1 MNAQVKLY
9 NVGFNSNMNCVVD
22 NIATYLTSTATTV
35 ITYDNVMYQKIE
47 LDMEIKLPI
56 SESLV
61 ERPSFNY
68 VSILNQDGQ
77 RPFYFFVRD
86 VQWLSQ
92 QGIKVLLSM
101 DTLNTFQDL
110 LVFSNN
116 TKITRQHKDRFYQE
130 YYDTQRPQ
138 LATRKIDLPSE
149 ITGLTKYK
157 TNSTS
162 ISGNTNLKW
171 YLVYAND
178 PDETGVGDNNEPV
191 AGYVMPSE
199 SIKFYG
205 LHSTYGPQYFNTG
218 DTGDIYLIKENV
230 TLTLTTTTNQT
241 VTLQTT
247 GTQTYYISTVPMS
260 TGNYFNVIG
269 KGDTSTQSYGCTA
282 IGFSGLVHLS
292 YYPKA
297 QASDLLGLATST
309 FIQVARNSDTALICT
324 SSGAYNVD
332 SINEID
338 RTSTS
343 LIKIIECPYE
353 PFNLVAKDDGYL
365 LNDGLYV
372 NLVSNL
378 KKTPVTA
385 LKLDNLT
392 QEFLTSLSNYTLSD
406 FTCIIP
412 LAKDRHLTKKD
423 AKYESKLYHSDFHN
437 VIFNYDSFTKD
448 IPLENVEPASITN
461 PKLSIQYKQSNT
473 ITSNLGF
480 KFTVKDGTQKV
491 NDVFAEYLLCN
502 RNNESQIF
510 NSSYLNYLRNGYNYD
525 TKAKNLQ
532 TAQSWVGTGVSI
544 AAGIASTIIGIHSG
558 GVATAL
564 GVSLITS
571 SVSSIANNI
580 FSTIQADN
588 SLEQKINETKNTTNT
603 VKLSDDLN
611 LLNWYSDNKLLATT
625 YDLSDTQKNNVFELF
640 YKTGYACN
648 ETGIPNVTS
657 RHRFNFLQCTPDFT
671 TKANPIWQEYIN
683 DVIARFELGVT
694 YFHTYNDFDQQYE
707 NWESWLIS

>member
-22 NIATYLTSTATTV
+22 NIATYLTGTATTV
-35 ITYDNVMYQKIE
+35 ITYDDVMYQKIE
-47 LDMEIKLPI
+47 LDMEIKLPM
-56 SESLV
+56 SQSLV
-61 ERPSFNY
+61 EKPSFNY
-68 VSILNQDGQ
+68 VSILNYGGQ

-92 QGIKVLLSM
+92 QGIKLLLSM

-138 LATRKIDLPSE
+138 LVTRKIDRPSE
-149 ITGLTKYK
+149 VTGLTKYRGT
-157 TNSTS
+157 TNSVNGS
-162 ISGNTNLKW
+162 SNIKW
-171 YLVYAND
+171 YLVYAN
-178 PDETGVGDNNEPV
+178 ENNNDNAPV
-191 AGYVMPSE
+191 ACYIMPSE
-199 SIKFYG
+199 TVKFYG
-205 LHSTYGPQYFNTG
+205 LHSTYEPQYFNTS
-218 DTGDIYLIKENV
+218 DLGDIYLIKENV

-241 VTLQTT
+241 VTLNITDN
-247 GTQTYYISTVPMS
+247 QTYYISTVPMN

-269 KGDTSTQSYGCTA
+269 KGNTSTQSYGCKA

-297 QASDLLGLATST
+297 QASDLLNLSTST
-309 FIQVARNSDTALICT
+309 FIQVARNADTDLICT
-324 SSGAYNVD
+324 SSGAFNI
-332 SINEID
+332 SPISNIN
-338 RTSTS
+338 RTYSS

-353 PFNLVAKDDGYL
+353 PFTLSPKDDGYL
-365 LNDGLYV
+365 LDDGFYA

-378 KKTPVTA
+378 GENPVIA
-385 LKLDNLT
+385 LKLNELSK
-392 QEFLTSLSNYTLSD
+392 EFVTSLHNYSLSD

-412 LAKDRHLTKKD
+412 LVADRQNAKKNIE
-423 AKYESKLYHSDFHN
+423 YESKLYHSDFHN

-448 IPLENVEPASITN
+448 MPLENIEPSSLNN
-461 PKLSIQYKQSNT
+461 PYFKIKYKQANT

-480 KFTVKDGTQKV
+480 KFEIAQGTQKL
-491 NDVFAEYLLCN
+491 NGAFEEYLLCK
-502 RNNESQIF
+502 RNNEYPIY

-525 TKAKNLQ
+525 LKAKNIQ
-532 TAQSWVGTGVSI
+532 TAQNWIGTGLSIGGGIVSLL
-544 AAGIASTIIGIHSG
+544 AGVSTG
-558 GVATAL
+558 GVTTAL

-571 SVSSIANNI
+571 SISSISSNIFNNI
-580 FSTIQADN
+580 QSEANI
-588 SLEQKINETKNTTNT
+588 EQKLNEAKNTANT
-603 VKLSDDLN
+603 VTSSDDLN
-611 LLNWYSDNKLLATT
+611 LLNWYSDNLLWATT
-625 YDLSDTQKNNVFELF
+625 YEISDQQKSNVFDLF

-648 ETGIPNVTS
+648 ETGIPNVNS
-657 RHRFNFLQCTPDFT
+657 RYRFNYLQCTPDFT

-694 YFHTYNDFDQQYE
+694 YFHTYHDFEQQYE
-707 NWESWLIS
+707 NWESWLMA

>member
-22 NIATYLTSTATTV
+22 DIAAYLKGTATTV
-35 ITYDNVMYQKIE
+35 VTYDNVMYQKIE

-56 SESLV
+56 SQSLV

-116 TKITRQHKDRFYQE
+116 TKITRQHKDRFYEE

-138 LATRKIDLPSE
+138 LVTRKIDLPSE
-149 ITGLTKYK
+149 ITGLTKYR
-157 TNSTS
+157 TTSTS
-162 ISGNTNLKW
+162 IHGTTDLKW

-178 PDETGVGDNNEPV
+178 PDKTGVGDNNEPV

-199 SIKFYG
+199 SVKFYG

-218 DTGDIYLIKENV
+218 DLGDIYLIKENV

-247 GTQTYYISTVPMS
+247 GTQTYYISTVPMN

-269 KGDTSTQSYGCTA
+269 KGDSSTQSYGCTA
-282 IGFSGLVHLS
+282 IGFSGLVHLA
-292 YYPKA
+292 YYDKV
-297 QASDLLGLATST
+297 QASELLNLST
-309 FIQVARNSDTALICT
+309 DAFLQVARNSETALICT
-324 SSGAYNVD
+324 SSGSYTVD

-353 PFNLVAKDDGYL
+353 PFTLVTQDDGYL

-372 NLVSNL
+372 NLVPNL

-392 QEFLTSLSNYTLSD
+392 QEFLTSLKNYSLSD

-412 LAKDRHLTKKD
+412 LAADRQYAKKD
-423 AKYESKLYHSDFHN
+423 AEYESKLYHSDFHN

-448 IPLENVEPASITN
+448 MSLENIEPTSSTAPT
-461 PKLSIQYKQSNT
+461 LSIKYKQANT

-480 KFTVKDGTQKV
+480 KFTVNNGTQKV
-491 NDVFAEYLLCN
+491 NDVFGEYLLCN

-532 TAQSWVGTGVSI
+532 TTQSWISTGLSLAGGAVSVALGSMTGGVS
-544 AAGIASTIIGIHSG
+544 
-558 GVATAL
+558 TAL

-571 SVSSIANNI
+571 AASSISSAIINNI
-580 FSTIQADN
+580 QSEANI
-588 SLEQKINETKNTTNT
+588 EQKLNEAKNTTNS
-603 VKLSDDLN
+603 VKSSDDLN
-611 LLNWYSDNKLLATT
+611 LLNWYSDNKLLATK
-625 YDLSDTQKNNVFELF
+625 YDISNTQKENVFELF

-648 ETGIPNVTS
+648 ETGIPNVKS
-657 RHRFNFLQCTPDFT
+657 RYRFNFLQCTPDFT

-694 YFHTYNDFDQQYE
+694 YFHTYHDFEQQYE
-707 NWESWLIS
+707 NWESWLV

>member
-138 LATRKIDLPSE
+138 LATRKIDRPSE
-149 ITGLTKYK
+149 VTGLTKYRGT
-157 TNSTS
+157 TNSVSGTS
-162 ISGNTNLKW
+162 DIKW
-171 YLVYAND
+171 YLVYAN
-178 PDETGVGDNNEPV
+178 ENDNANAPV
-191 AGYVMPSE
+191 ACYIMPSAE
-199 SIKFYG
+199 VKFYG
-205 LHSTYGPQYFNTG
+205 LHDTYGPQYFNTG

-241 VTLQTT
+241 VTLNITND
-247 GTQTYYISTVPMS
+247 QTYYISTVPMNV
-260 TGNYFNVIG
+260 GNYFNVIG
-269 KGDTSTQSYGCTA
+269 KGNTSTQSYGCTA

-292 YYPKA
+292 FYTKA

-309 FIQVARNSDTALICT
+309 FIQVARNADTDLICT
-324 SSGAYNVD
+324 SSGTFNL
-332 SINEID
+332 SPISNIN
-338 RTSTS
+338 RTYSS

-353 PFNLVAKDDGYL
+353 PFTLSPKDDGYL
-365 LNDGLYV
+365 LDDGFYA

-378 KKTPVTA
+378 GETPVIA
-385 LKLDNLT
+385 LKLNELSK
-392 QEFLTSLSNYTLSD
+392 EFVTSLHSYSLSD

-412 LAKDRHLTKKD
+412 LAKDRQYAKKD

-448 IPLENVEPASITN
+448 MPLENIEPSGLNN
-461 PKLSIQYKQSNT
+461 PYFKIKYKQANT

-480 KFTVKDGTQKV
+480 KFEIAQGTQKL
-491 NDVFAEYLLCN
+491 NDKFEEYLICK
-502 RNNESQIF
+502 RNNEYPIY

-525 TKAKNLQ
+525 LKAKNLQ
-532 TAQSWVGTGVSI
+532 TAQSWLGTGL
-544 AAGIASTIIGIHSG
+544 ALAGGIAGFAVGGAVGAASGISF
-558 GVATAL
+558 V
-564 GVSLITS
+564 TS
-571 SVSSIANNI
+571 SISSLSTAIMNNI
-580 FSTIQADN
+580 QNEASI
-588 SLEQKINETKNTTNT
+588 EQKLNEAKNTTNS
-603 VKLSDDLN
+603 VNSSDDLN
-611 LLNWYSDNKLLATT
+611 LLNWYSDNLLWATT
-625 YDLSDTQKNNVFELF
+625 YDISNEQKSNVFDLF

-648 ETGIPNVTS
+648 ETGIPNVNS
-657 RHRFNFLQCTPDFT
+657 RYRFNFLQCTPDFT

-694 YFHTYNDFDQQYE
+694 YFHTYHDFEQQYE
-707 NWESWLIS
+707 NWESWLIA

>member
-22 NIATYLTSTATTV
+22 DIAAYLKGTATTV

-130 YYDTQRPQ
+130 YFDTQRPQ
-138 LATRKIDLPSE
+138 LVTRKIDLPSE
-149 ITGLTKYK
+149 ITGLTKYR
-157 TNSTS
+157 TNSTTV
-162 ISGNTNLKW
+162 SGTTDLKW

-199 SIKFYG
+199 SVKFYG

-218 DTGDIYLIKENV
+218 DLGDIYLIKENV

-247 GTQTYYISTVPMS
+247 GTQTYYISTVPMN

-282 IGFSGLVHLS
+282 IGFSGLVHLA
-292 YYPKA
+292 YYDKV
-297 QASDLLGLATST
+297 QASELLNLSVDA
-309 FIQVARNSDTALICT
+309 FLQVARNSETALICT
-324 SSGAYNVD
+324 SSGSYTVD

-353 PFNLVAKDDGYL
+353 PFTLVAQDDGYL

-372 NLVSNL
+372 NLVPNL

-392 QEFLTSLSNYTLSD
+392 QEFLTSLNDYSLGD

-412 LAKDRHLTKKD
+412 LAENRRSTKKD

-448 IPLENVEPASITN
+448 IALENITPSSFTA
-461 PKLSIQYKQSNT
+461 PKLSIDYKQANT

-480 KFTVKDGTQKV
+480 KFTVNGGTQKT

-525 TKAKNLQ
+525 TKVKNLQ
-532 TAQSWVGTGVSI
+532 TTQSWISTGLSLAGGAVSVAIGSMTGGVS
-544 AAGIASTIIGIHSG
+544 
-558 GVATAL
+558 TAL

-571 SVSSIANNI
+571 AASSISSAIINNI
-580 FSTIQADN
+580 QSEANI
-588 SLEQKINETKNTTNT
+588 EQKLNEAKNTTNS
-603 VKLSDDLN
+603 VKSSDDLN
-611 LLNWYSDNKLLATT
+611 LLNWYSDNKLLATK
-625 YDLSDTQKNNVFELF
+625 YDISNTQKENVFELF

-648 ETGIPNVTS
+648 ETGIPNVNS
-657 RHRFNFLQCTPDFT
+657 RYRFNFLQCTPDFT

-694 YFHTYNDFDQQYE
+694 YFHTYHDFEQQYE
-707 NWESWLIS
+707 NWESWLM

>member
-22 NIATYLTSTATTV
+22 NIAAYLTGTATTV
-35 ITYDNVMYQKIE
+35 ITYDDVMYQKIE
-47 LDMEIKLPI
+47 LDMEIKLPM
-56 SESLV
+56 SQSLV
-61 ERPSFNY
+61 EKPSFNY

-130 YYDTQRPQ
+130 YYDTKKPLQV
-138 LATRKIDLPSE
+138 TRKIDLPSE
-149 ITGLTKYK
+149 ITGLTKYR
-157 TNSTS
+157 TNSTTV
-162 ISGNTNLKW
+162 SGNTNLKW

-199 SIKFYG
+199 SVKFYG

-218 DTGDIYLIKENV
+218 DLGDIYLIKENV

-247 GTQTYYISTVPMS
+247 NTQTYYISTVPMN

-269 KGDTSTQSYGCTA
+269 KGNSTQSYGCTA
-282 IGFSGLVHLS
+282 IGFSGLVHLA
-292 YYPKA
+292 YYDKV
-297 QASDLLGLATST
+297 QASELLNLSVNALL
-309 FIQVARNSDTALICT
+309 QVARNSETTIICT
-324 SSGAYNVD
+324 SSGEYTVD

-353 PFNLVAKDDGYL
+353 PFTLVAQNDGYL

-372 NLVSNL
+372 NLVPNL

-392 QEFLTSLSNYTLSD
+392 QEFLTSLHSYSLSD
-406 FTCIIP
+406 FTCSIP
-412 LAKDRHLTKKD
+412 LAEDRQYAKKD

-437 VIFNYDSFTKD
+437 IIFNYDSFTKD
-448 IPLENVEPASITN
+448 MPLENIEPSSITN
-461 PKLSIQYKQSNT
+461 PNFKIKYKQANT

-480 KFTVKDGTQKV
+480 KFEIDNGTQKV
-491 NDVFAEYLLCN
+491 NDVFGEYLLCN

-532 TAQSWVGTGVSI
+532 TAQSWISTGVSI
-544 AAGIASTIIGIHSG
+544 AGGITSVVLGAMTSGISTA
-558 GVATAL
+558 V
-564 GVSLITS
+564 GVSLLTGAITS
-571 SVSSIANNI
+571 ISSNI
-580 FSTIQADN
+580 ISTIQADN
-588 SLEQKINETKNTTNT
+588 NIEQKLNEAKNTTNT
-603 VKLSDDLN
+603 VKSSDDLN
-611 LLNWYSDNKLLATT
+611 LLNWYSDNKLLATK
-625 YDLSDTQKNNVFELF
+625 YDISDTQKENVFELF

-648 ETGIPNVTS
+648 ETGIPNVNS
-657 RHRFNFLQCTPDFT
+657 RYRFNFLQCTPDFT

-694 YFHTYNDFDQQYE
+694 YFHTYHDFEQQYE
-707 NWESWLIS
+707 N

>member
-22 NIATYLTSTATTV
+22 NIATYLTGTATTV

-149 ITGLTKYK
+149 ITGLTKYR

-247 GTQTYYISTVPMS
+247 GTQTYYISTVPMNV
-260 TGNYFNVIG
+260 GNYFNVIG
-269 KGDTSTQSYGCTA
+269 KGDKSTQSYGCTA

-297 QASDLLGLATST
+297 QASDLLSLATST
-309 FIQVARNSDTALICT
+309 FIQVARNSDTALVCT

-412 LAKDRHLTKKD
+412 LAKDRHFTKKD

-437 VIFNYDSFTKD
+437 VIFNYDSFIKD
-448 IPLENVEPASITN
+448 IPLENVEPSSITN
-461 PKLSIQYKQSNT
+461 PKLSIQYKQANT

-532 TAQSWVGTGVSI
+532 TAQSWVNTGVSV

-571 SVSSIANNI
+571 SVSSVANNI

-588 SLEQKINETKNTTNT
+588 SLEQKINEAKNTTNT

-611 LLNWYSDNKLLATT
+611 LLNWYSDNKLMATT

-648 ETGIPNVTS
+648 ETGIPNVNS

-694 YFHTYNDFDQQYE
+694 YFHTYHDFEQQYE

>member
-22 NIATYLTSTATTV
+22 NIATYLTSTATSV
-35 ITYDNVMYQKIE
+35 VAYDNVMYQKIE

-138 LATRKIDLPSE
+138 LATRKIDRPSE
-149 ITGLTKYK
+149 VTGLTKYRGT
-157 TNSTS
+157 TNSVSGTS
-162 ISGNTNLKW
+162 DIKW
-171 YLVYAND
+171 YLVYAN
-178 PDETGVGDNNEPV
+178 ENDNANAPV
-191 AGYVMPSE
+191 ACYIMPSAPV
-199 SIKFYG
+199 KFYG
-205 LHSTYGPQYFNTG
+205 LHDTYGPQYFNTG

-247 GTQTYYISTVPMS
+247 NTQTYYISTVPMS

-297 QASDLLGLATST
+297 QASDLLSLATST
-309 FIQVARNSDTALICT
+309 FIQVARNADTDLVCT
-324 SSGAYNVD
+324 SSGTFNL
-332 SINEID
+332 SPISNIN
-338 RTSTS
+338 RTYSS

-353 PFNLVAKDDGYL
+353 PFTLSPKDDGYL
-365 LNDGLYV
+365 LDDGLYA

-378 KKTPVTA
+378 GETPVIA
-385 LKLDNLT
+385 LKLNELSK
-392 QEFLTSLSNYTLSD
+392 EFVTSLHSYSLSD

-448 IPLENVEPASITN
+448 MPLENIEPSGLNN
-461 PKLSIQYKQSNT
+461 PYFKIKYKQANT

-480 KFTVKDGTQKV
+480 KFEIAQGTQKV

-532 TAQSWVGTGVSI
+532 TAQNWVNTGVSI

-571 SVSSIANNI
+571 SVSSVANNI

-588 SLEQKINETKNTTNT
+588 SLEQKINEAKNTTNT

-611 LLNWYSDNKLLATT
+611 LLNWYSDNKLMATT

-648 ETGIPNVTS
+648 ETGIPNVNS

-694 YFHTYNDFDQQYE
+694 YFHTYNDFNQQYE
-707 NWESWLIS
+707 NWESWLIA

>member
-22 NIATYLTSTATTV
+22 NIATYLTNTATKI

-130 YYDTQRPQ
+130 YYDETQRPQ
-138 LATRKIDLPSE
+138 LVTRKIDRPSE
-149 ITGLTKYK
+149 VTGLTKYRGI
-157 TNSTS
+157 TNSVSGTS
-162 ISGNTNLKW
+162 DIKW
-171 YLVYAND
+171 YLVYAN
-178 PDETGVGDNNEPV
+178 ENDNANAPV
-191 AGYVMPSE
+191 ACYIMPSAPV
-199 SIKFYG
+199 KFYG
-205 LHSTYGPQYFNTG
+205 LHDTYGPQYFNTG

-241 VTLQTT
+241 VTLNITND
-247 GTQTYYISTVPMS
+247 QTYYISTVPMNV
-260 TGNYFNVIG
+260 GNYFNVIG
-269 KGDTSTQSYGCTA
+269 KGNTSTQSYGCTA

-292 YYPKA
+292 FYPKA
-297 QASDLLGLATST
+297 QASDLLSLATST
-309 FIQVARNSDTALICT
+309 FIQVARNADTDLICT
-324 SSGAYNVD
+324 SSGTFNL
-332 SINEID
+332 SPISNIN
-338 RTSTS
+338 RTYSS

-353 PFNLVAKDDGYL
+353 PFTLSPKDDGYL
-365 LNDGLYV
+365 LDDGLYA

-378 KKTPVTA
+378 GETPVIA
-385 LKLDNLT
+385 LKLNELSK
-392 QEFLTSLSNYTLSD
+392 EFVASLHSYSLSD
-406 FTCIIP
+406 FLCTIP
-412 LAKDRHLTKKD
+412 LPANRHLTKKD

-448 IPLENVEPASITN
+448 MPLENIEPSSGTTSPYFKI
-461 PKLSIQYKQSNT
+461 KYKQANT

-480 KFTVKDGTQKV
+480 KFEIAQGTQKL
-491 NDVFAEYLLCN
+491 NDKFEEYLICK
-502 RNNESQIF
+502 RNNEYPIY

-525 TKAKNLQ
+525 LKAKNLQ
-532 TAQSWVGTGVSI
+532 TAQSWLGTGL
-544 AAGIASTIIGIHSG
+544 ALAGGIAGFAVGGAVGAASGISF
-558 GVATAL
+558 V
-564 GVSLITS
+564 TS
-571 SVSSIANNI
+571 SISSLSTAIMNNI
-580 FSTIQADN
+580 QNEASI
-588 SLEQKINETKNTTNT
+588 EQKLNEAKNTTNS
-603 VKLSDDLN
+603 VNSSDDLN
-611 LLNWYSDNKLLATT
+611 LLNWYSDNLLWATT
-625 YDLSDTQKNNVFELF
+625 YDISEQQKSNIFDLF

-648 ETGIPNVTS
+648 ETGIPNVNS
-657 RHRFNFLQCTPDFT
+657 RHRFNYLQCTPDFT

-694 YFHTYNDFDQQYE
+694 YFHTYNDFEQQYE
-707 NWESWLIS
+707 NWESWLA

>member
-22 NIATYLTSTATTV
+22 NIATYLKNTATTV

-56 SESLV
+56 TESLV

-138 LATRKIDLPSE
+138 LATRKIDRPSE
-149 ITGLTKYK
+149 VTGLTKYRGTTK
-157 TNSTS
+157 SVSGTS
-162 ISGNTNLKW
+162 DIKW
-171 YLVYAND
+171 YLVYAN
-178 PDETGVGDNNEPV
+178 ENDNANAPV
-191 AGYVMPSE
+191 ACYIMPSAPV
-199 SIKFYG
+199 KFYG
-205 LHSTYGPQYFNTG
+205 LHDTYGPQYFNTG

-241 VTLQTT
+241 VTLNITND
-247 GTQTYYISTVPMS
+247 QTYYISTVPVNI
-260 TGNYFNVIG
+260 GNYFNVIG
-269 KGDTSTQSYGCTA
+269 KGASTQSYGCTA

-297 QASDLLGLATST
+297 QASDLLSLATST
-309 FIQVARNSDTALICT
+309 FIQVARNADTDLVCT
-324 SSGAYNVD
+324 SSGTFNL
-332 SINEID
+332 SPISNIN
-338 RTSTS
+338 RTYSS

-353 PFNLVAKDDGYL
+353 PFTLSAKDDGYL
-365 LNDGLYV
+365 LDDGFYA

-378 KKTPVTA
+378 GETPVIA
-385 LKLDNLT
+385 LKLNELSK
-392 QEFLTSLSNYTLSD
+392 EFVTSLHTYSLSD
-406 FTCIIP
+406 FTCTIP
-412 LAKDRHLTKKD
+412 LAKDRQYAKKD

-448 IPLENVEPASITN
+448 MPLENIEPSGLNN
-461 PKLSIQYKQSNT
+461 PYFKIKYKQANT

-480 KFTVKDGTQKV
+480 KFEIARGTQKL
-491 NDVFAEYLLCN
+491 NDKFEEYLICK
-502 RNNESQIF
+502 RNNEYPIY

-525 TKAKNLQ
+525 LKAKNLQ
-532 TAQSWVGTGVSI
+532 TAQSWIGTGL
-544 AAGIASTIIGIHSG
+544 ALAGGIAGFAVGGAVGAASGISF
-558 GVATAL
+558 V
-564 GVSLITS
+564 TS
-571 SVSSIANNI
+571 SISSLSTAIMNNI
-580 FSTIQADN
+580 QNEASI
-588 SLEQKINETKNTTNT
+588 EQKLNEAKNTTNS
-603 VKLSDDLN
+603 VNSSDDLN
-611 LLNWYSDNKLLATT
+611 LLNWYSDNLLWATT
-625 YDLSDTQKNNVFELF
+625 YDISNEQKSNVFDLF

-648 ETGIPNVTS
+648 ETGIPNVNS
-657 RHRFNFLQCTPDFT
+657 RYRFNYLQCTPDFT

-694 YFHTYNDFDQQYE
+694 YFHTYHDFEQQYE
-707 NWESWLIS
+707 NWESWLIA

>member
-1 MNAQVKLY
+1 M
-9 NVGFNSNMNCVVD
+9 
-22 NIATYLTSTATTV
+22 
-35 ITYDNVMYQKIE
+35 
-47 LDMEIKLPI
+47 
-56 SESLV
+56 
-61 ERPSFNY
+61 
-68 VSILNQDGQ
+68 
-77 RPFYFFVRD
+77 
-86 VQWLSQ
+86 
-92 QGIKVLLSM
+92 
-101 DTLNTFQDL
+101 
-110 LVFSNN
+110 VFSNN

-149 ITGLTKYK
+149 ITGLTKYR

-162 ISGNTNLKW
+162 VSGNTNLKW

-199 SIKFYG
+199 SVKFYG

-218 DTGDIYLIKENV
+218 DLGDIYLIKENV
-230 TLTLTTTTNQT
+230 TLTLTTTTNNT

-247 GTQTYYISTVPMS
+247 NTQTYYISTVPMN

-282 IGFSGLVHLS
+282 IGFSGLVHLA
-292 YYPKA
+292 YYDKV
-297 QASDLLGLATST
+297 QASELLNLSVSALL
-309 FIQVARNSDTALICT
+309 QVARNSETTLICT
-324 SSGAYNVD
+324 SSGSYTVD
-332 SINEID
+332 SINAVD
-338 RTSTS
+338 RTSSS

-353 PFNLVAKDDGYL
+353 PFTLVAKDDGYL

-372 NLVSNL
+372 NLVPNL

-392 QEFLTSLSNYTLSD
+392 QEFLTSLHSYSLSD

-412 LAKDRHLTKKD
+412 LAKDRQYAKKD
-423 AKYESKLYHSDFHN
+423 VKYESKLYHSDFHN

-448 IPLENVEPASITN
+448 IPLENIEPSSLDN
-461 PKLSIQYKQSNT
+461 PYFKIKYKQANT

-480 KFTVKDGTQKV
+480 KFEIAQGTQKV
-491 NDVFAEYLLCN
+491 NDVFGEYLLCN

-532 TAQSWVGTGVSI
+532 TAQSWVSTGVSI
-544 AAGIASTIIGIHSG
+544 AGGIASVILGAKTGGIS
-558 GVATAL
+558 TAL
-564 GVSLITS
+564 GVSVLTGAVNSIS
-571 SVSSIANNI
+571 SNI

-588 SLEQKINETKNTTNT
+588 NIEQKVNEAKNTTNS
-603 VKLSDDLN
+603 VKSSDDLN
-611 LLNWYSDNKLLATT
+611 LLNWYSDNKLLATN
-625 YDLSDTQKNNVFELF
+625 YDISNTQKENVFELF

-648 ETGIPNVTS
+648 ETGVPDVHT
-657 RHRFNFLQCTPDFT
+657 RYRFNFLQCTPDFT
-671 TKANPIWQEYIN
+671 TKANPIWQEYLK
-683 DVIARFELGVT
+683 DVTTRFELGVT
-694 YFHTYNDFDQQYE
+694 YFHTYHDFEQQYE
-707 NWESWLIS
+707 NWESWLM

>member
-22 NIATYLTSTATTV
+22 NIATYLTGTATSV
-35 ITYDNVMYQKIE
+35 ITYDDVMYQKIE
-47 LDMEIKLPI
+47 LDMEIKLPM
-56 SESLV
+56 SQSLV

-149 ITGLTKYK
+149 ITGLTKYR
-157 TNSTS
+157 TNSTTV
-162 ISGNTNLKW
+162 SGNTNLKW

-199 SIKFYG
+199 PVKFYG

-218 DTGDIYLIKENV
+218 DLGDIYLIKENV

-247 GTQTYYISTVPMS
+247 NTQTYYISTVPMN

-269 KGDTSTQSYGCTA
+269 KGNSTQSYGCTA
-282 IGFSGLVHLS
+282 IGFSGLVHLA
-292 YYPKA
+292 YYDKV
-297 QASDLLGLATST
+297 QASELLNLSVNALL
-309 FIQVARNSDTALICT
+309 QVARNSETNIICT
-324 SSGAYNVD
+324 SSGVYTVD
-332 SINEID
+332 SINAVD

-353 PFNLVAKDDGYL
+353 PFTLVAQDDGYL

-392 QEFLTSLSNYTLSD
+392 QEFLTSLHNYSLSD

-412 LAKDRHLTKKD
+412 LAADRQNAKKNIE
-423 AKYESKLYHSDFHN
+423 YESKLYHSDFHN

-448 IPLENVEPASITN
+448 MPLENIEPTSNTALT
-461 PKLSIQYKQSNT
+461 LSIKYKQANT

-480 KFTVKDGTQKV
+480 KFTVNNGTQKV
-491 NDVFAEYLLCN
+491 NDVFGEYLLCN

-532 TAQSWVGTGVSI
+532 TTQSWISTAFSIAGGTASLALGSITGGVS
-544 AAGIASTIIGIHSG
+544 
-558 GVATAL
+558 TAL
-564 GVSLITS
+564 GVSLLTSAASSITS
-571 SVSSIANNI
+571 AIINNI
-580 FSTIQADN
+580 QSEANI
-588 SLEQKINETKNTTNT
+588 EQKLNEAKNTTNS
-603 VKLSDDLN
+603 VKSSDDLN
-611 LLNWYSDNKLLATT
+611 LLNWYSDNKLLATN
-625 YDLSDTQKNNVFELF
+625 YDISNTQKENVFELF

-648 ETGIPNVTS
+648 ETGIPNVNS
-657 RHRFNFLQCTPDFT
+657 RYRFNFLQCTPDFT

-694 YFHTYNDFDQQYE
+694 YFHTYHDFEQQYE
-707 NWESWLIS
+707 NWESWLMA

>member
-22 NIATYLTSTATTV
+22 DIAAYLKGTATTV
-35 ITYDNVMYQKIE
+35 ITYNDVMYQKIE

-56 SESLV
+56 SQSLV

-130 YYDTQRPQ
+130 YFDTQRPQ
-138 LATRKIDLPSE
+138 LVIRKIDLPSE
-149 ITGLTKYK
+149 ITGLTKYR
-157 TNSTS
+157 TNSTTVNG
-162 ISGNTNLKW
+162 ITNLKW

-178 PDETGVGDNNEPV
+178 PDKTGVGDNNEPV

-199 SIKFYG
+199 SVKFYG

-218 DTGDIYLIKENV
+218 DVGDIYLIKENV

-247 GTQTYYISTVPMS
+247 GTQTYYISTVPMNV
-260 TGNYFNVIG
+260 GNYFNVIG
-269 KGDTSTQSYGCTA
+269 KGDSSTQSYGCTA
-282 IGFSGLVHLS
+282 IGFSGLVHLA
-292 YYPKA
+292 YYDKV
-297 QASDLLGLATST
+297 QASELLNLST
-309 FIQVARNSDTALICT
+309 NAFLQVARNSETALICT
-324 SSGAYNVD
+324 SSGTYMVD

-353 PFNLVAKDDGYL
+353 PFTLVTKDDGYL

-372 NLVSNL
+372 NLVPNL
-378 KKTPVTA
+378 KNTPVTA

-392 QEFLTSLSNYTLSD
+392 QEFLTSLNNYSLGD

-412 LAKDRHLTKKD
+412 LEADRQLTKKD
-423 AKYESKLYHSDFHN
+423 SKYESKLYHSDFHN

-448 IPLENVEPASITN
+448 IPLENIDPTSSTAPT
-461 PKLSIQYKQSNT
+461 LSIKYKQANT

-480 KFTVKDGTQKV
+480 KFTINDGTQKV
-491 NDVFAEYLLCN
+491 NDVFGEYLLCN

-525 TKAKNLQ
+525 TKAKNFQ
-532 TAQSWVGTGVSI
+532 TAQSWFGTGLSIVS
-544 AAGIASTIIGIHSG
+544 GIASTLIGIHTG

-571 SVSSIANNI
+571 SVSSVANNI
-580 FSTIQADN
+580 ISTIQADN
-588 SLEQKINETKNTTNT
+588 SIEQKINEAKNTTNS
-603 VKLSDDLN
+603 VKSSDDLN
-611 LLNWYSDNKLLATT
+611 LLNWYSNNKLMATT

-648 ETGIPNVTS
+648 ETGIPNVKS
-657 RHRFNFLQCTPDFT
+657 RYRFNFLQCTPDFT
-671 TKANPIWQEYIN
+671 TKANPIWQEFIN

-694 YFHTYNDFDQQYE
+694 YFHTYHDFEQQYE
-707 NWESWLIS
+707 NWESWLA

>member
-22 NIATYLTSTATTV
+22 NIATYLKGTATTV
-35 ITYDNVMYQKIE
+35 ITYDDVMYQKIE
-47 LDMEIKLPI
+47 LDMEIKLPM
-56 SESLV
+56 SQSLV
-61 ERPSFNY
+61 EKPSFNY
-68 VSILNQDGQ
+68 VSILNYGGQ
-77 RPFYFFVRD
+77 RPFYFFIRD
-86 VQWLSQ
+86 VQWLSE

-130 YYDTQRPQ
+130 YYDTKKPL
-138 LATRKIDLPSE
+138 LATRKIDRPSE
-149 ITGLTKYK
+149 ITGLTKYR
-157 TNSTS
+157 TNSTTV
-162 ISGNTNLKW
+162 SGNTNLKW

-199 SIKFYG
+199 SVKFYG

-218 DTGDIYLIKENV
+218 DLGDIYLIKENV

-247 GTQTYYISTVPMS
+247 NTQTYYISTVPMN

-269 KGDTSTQSYGCTA
+269 KGNSTQSYGCTA
-282 IGFSGLVHLS
+282 IGFSGLVHLA
-292 YYPKA
+292 YYDKV
-297 QASDLLGLATST
+297 QASELLNLSVNALL
-309 FIQVARNSDTALICT
+309 QVARNSETNIICT
-324 SSGAYNVD
+324 SSGEYTVD

-353 PFNLVAKDDGYL
+353 PFTLVAQNDGYL

-372 NLVSNL
+372 NLVPNL

-392 QEFLTSLSNYTLSD
+392 QEFLTSLNDYSLGD
-406 FTCIIP
+406 FTCSIP
-412 LAKDRHLTKKD
+412 SAENRQYAKKD

-448 IPLENVEPASITN
+448 MPLENIEPSSITN
-461 PKLSIQYKQSNT
+461 PSFKIKYKQANT

-480 KFTVKDGTQKV
+480 KFEIAEGTQKV

-532 TAQSWVGTGVSI
+532 TAQSWVGTGLSI
-544 AAGIASTIIGIHSG
+544 AGGIASTIIGIHTG

-588 SLEQKINETKNTTNT
+588 SIEQKINEAKNTANT
-603 VKLSDDLN
+603 VKSSDDLN
-611 LLNWYSDNKLLATT
+611 LLNWYSNNKLMVTT

-648 ETGIPNVTS
+648 ETGIPNVNS
-657 RHRFNFLQCTPDFT
+657 RYRFNFLQCTPDFT

-694 YFHTYNDFDQQYE
+694 YFHTYHDFEQQYE
-707 NWESWLIS
+707 NWESWLM

>member
-22 NIATYLTSTATTV
+22 NIAAYLKGTATSV
-35 ITYDNVMYQKIE
+35 ITYDDVMYQKIE

-56 SESLV
+56 SQSLV

-68 VSILNQDGQ
+68 VSIRNQDGQ

-130 YYDTQRPQ
+130 YYDTKRPQ

-149 ITGLTKYK
+149 ITGLTKYR
-157 TNSTS
+157 TNSTTV
-162 ISGNTNLKW
+162 SGNTNLKW

-199 SIKFYG
+199 PVKFYG

-218 DTGDIYLIKENV
+218 DLGDIYLIKENV

-241 VTLQTT
+241 VSLQTT
-247 GTQTYYISTVPMS
+247 NTQTYYISTVPMN

-269 KGDTSTQSYGCTA
+269 KGNSTQSYGCTA
-282 IGFSGLVHLS
+282 IGFSGLVHLA
-292 YYPKA
+292 YYTKQ
-297 QASDLLGLATST
+297 QASELLTLSVNALL
-309 FIQVARNSDTALICT
+309 QVARNSETSIICT
-324 SSGAYNVD
+324 SSGAYTVD
-332 SINEID
+332 SINEVD

-353 PFNLVAKDDGYL
+353 PFTLVAQDDGYL

-372 NLVSNL
+372 NLVPNL
-378 KKTPVTA
+378 KNTPVTA

-392 QEFLTSLSNYTLSD
+392 QEFLTSLHNYSLSD
-406 FTCIIP
+406 FRCIIP
-412 LAKDRHLTKKD
+412 LAADRQYAKKD

-448 IPLENVEPASITN
+448 MPLENIEPTSNADPT
-461 PKLSIQYKQSNT
+461 LSIKYKQANT

-480 KFTVKDGTQKV
+480 KFTVNNGTQKV
-491 NDVFAEYLLCN
+491 NDVFGEYLLCN

-532 TAQSWVGTGVSI
+532 TTQSWISTAFSI
-544 AAGIASTIIGIHSG
+544 AGGTVSMALGSMTGGIS
-558 GVATAL
+558 TAL
-564 GVSLITS
+564 GVSLLTS
-571 SVSSIANNI
+571 AVSSISSSIINNI
-580 FSTIQADN
+580 QSEANI
-588 SLEQKINETKNTTNT
+588 EQKLNEAKNTTNS
-603 VKLSDDLN
+603 VKSSDDLN
-611 LLNWYSDNKLLATT
+611 LLNWYSDNKLLATN
-625 YDLSDTQKNNVFELF
+625 YDISNTQKENVFELF

-648 ETGIPNVTS
+648 ETGIPNVNS
-657 RHRFNFLQCTPDFT
+657 RYRFNYLQCTPDFT

-694 YFHTYNDFDQQYE
+694 YFHTYHDFEQQYE
-707 NWESWLIS
+707 NWESWLM

>member
-22 NIATYLTSTATTV
+22 NIATYLTGTGITV

-47 LDMEIKLPI
+47 LDMEIKLPM
-56 SESLV
+56 SQSLV

-77 RPFYFFVRD
+77 RPFYFFIRD

-92 QGIKVLLSM
+92 QGIKLLLSM

-138 LATRKIDLPSE
+138 LATRKIDRPSE
-149 ITGLTKYK
+149 VTGLTKYRGT
-157 TNSTS
+157 TNSVAGS
-162 ISGNTNLKW
+162 SNIKW
-171 YLVYAND
+171 YLVYAN
-178 PDETGVGDNNEPV
+178 ENSNDNAPV
-191 AGYVMPSE
+191 ACYIMPSE
-199 SIKFYG
+199 PVKFYG
-205 LHSTYGPQYFNTG
+205 LHSTYEPQYFNTG
-218 DTGDIYLIKENV
+218 DLGDIYLIKENV

-241 VTLQTT
+241 VTLNITDN
-247 GTQTYYISTVPMS
+247 QTYYISTVPMN

-269 KGDTSTQSYGCTA
+269 KGASTQSYGCTA

-297 QASDLLGLATST
+297 QASDLLSLAPST
-309 FIQVARNSDTALICT
+309 FIQVARNADTDLICT
-324 SSGAYNVD
+324 SSGTFNV
-332 SINEID
+332 SPISNIN
-338 RTSTS
+338 RTYSS

-353 PFNLVAKDDGYL
+353 PFTLSPKDDGYL
-365 LNDGLYV
+365 LDDGFYA

-378 KKTPVTA
+378 GENPVIA
-385 LKLDNLT
+385 LKLNDLSK
-392 QEFLTSLSNYTLSD
+392 EFVTSLHSYSLSD

-412 LAKDRHLTKKD
+412 LAADRKFTKKD

-448 IPLENVEPASITN
+448 TPLENIEPSSLNN
-461 PKLSIQYKQSNT
+461 PYFKIKYKQANT

-480 KFTVKDGTQKV
+480 KFEIAQGTQKL
-491 NDVFAEYLLCN
+491 NGAFEEYLLCK
-502 RNNESQIF
+502 RNNEYPIY

-525 TKAKNLQ
+525 LKAKNLQ
-532 TAQSWVGTGVSI
+532 TAQGWIGTGLSLVGGGLGFVLGGAVGA
-544 AAGIASTIIGIHSG
+544 AAGI
-558 GVATAL
+558 
-564 GVSLITS
+564 SLITS
-571 SVSSIANNI
+571 AISSISSAIISNIQNEANIEQKLSESNNTTNSVSS
-580 FSTIQADN
+580 
-588 SLEQKINETKNTTNT
+588 
-603 VKLSDDLN
+603 SDDLN
-611 LLNWYSDNKLLATT
+611 LLNWYSDNLLWATT
-625 YDLSDTQKNNVFELF
+625 YDISEQQKSNIFDLF
-640 YKTGYACN
+640 YKTGYSCN
-648 ETGIPNVTS
+648 ETGIPNVNS
-657 RHRFNFLQCTPDFT
+657 RYRFNYLQCTPDFT

-694 YFHTYNDFDQQYE
+694 YFHTYHDFEQQYE
-707 NWESWLIS
+707 NWESWLMA

>member
-1 MNAQVKLY
+1 
-9 NVGFNSNMNCVVD
+9 
-22 NIATYLTSTATTV
+22 
-35 ITYDNVMYQKIE
+35 
-47 LDMEIKLPI
+47 
-56 SESLV
+56 
-61 ERPSFNY
+61 
-68 VSILNQDGQ
+68 
-77 RPFYFFVRD
+77 
-86 VQWLSQ
+86 
-92 QGIKVLLSM
+92 M

-130 YYDTQRPQ
+130 YYDTQRPR
-138 LATRKIDLPSE
+138 LVTRKIDLPSE
-149 ITGLTKYK
+149 ITGLTKYR

-162 ISGNTNLKW
+162 VSGSTDLKW

-199 SIKFYG
+199 PVKFYG

-218 DTGDIYLIKENV
+218 DLGDIYLIKENV

-241 VTLQTT
+241 VSLQTT
-247 GTQTYYISTVPMS
+247 NTQTYYISTVPMN

-269 KGDTSTQSYGCTA
+269 KGNSTQSYGCTA
-282 IGFSGLVHLS
+282 IGFSGLVHLA
-292 YYPKA
+292 YYDKV
-297 QASDLLGLATST
+297 QASELLNLSVNALL
-309 FIQVARNSDTALICT
+309 QVARNSETNIICT
-324 SSGAYNVD
+324 SSGAYTVD
-332 SINEID
+332 SINAVD

-353 PFNLVAKDDGYL
+353 PFTLVAKDDGYL

-372 NLVSNL
+372 NLVPNL

-392 QEFLTSLSNYTLSD
+392 QEFLTSLHSYSLSD

-412 LAKDRHLTKKD
+412 LAADRQNAKKD
-423 AKYESKLYHSDFHN
+423 AEYESKLYHSDFHN

-448 IPLENVEPASITN
+448 MPLENIEPTSSTA
-461 PKLSIQYKQSNT
+461 PKLSIDYKQANT

-480 KFTVKDGTQKV
+480 KFTVNGGTQKT

-525 TKAKNLQ
+525 AKAKTLQ
-532 TAQSWVGTGVSI
+532 AAQNWMSAGISI
-544 AAGIASTIIGIHSG
+544 AGGIASVILGATTSG
-558 GVATAL
+558 VSTAL
-564 GVSLITS
+564 GVSLITGAIS
-571 SVSSIANNI
+571 SLTSNI
-580 FSTIQADN
+580 FSYIQSEEN
-588 SLEQKINETKNTTNT
+588 LEQKVNEAKNTTNS
-603 VKLSDDLN
+603 VKSSDDLN

-648 ETGIPNVTS
+648 ETGIPNVNS
-657 RHRFNFLQCTPDFT
+657 RYRFNFLQCTPDFT

-694 YFHTYNDFDQQYE
+694 YFHTYHDFEQQYE
-707 NWESWLIS
+707 N

>member
-1 MNAQVKLY
+1 
-9 NVGFNSNMNCVVD
+9 
-22 NIATYLTSTATTV
+22 
-35 ITYDNVMYQKIE
+35 
-47 LDMEIKLPI
+47 
-56 SESLV
+56 
-61 ERPSFNY
+61 
-68 VSILNQDGQ
+68 
-77 RPFYFFVRD
+77 
-86 VQWLSQ
+86 
-92 QGIKVLLSM
+92 M

-130 YYDTQRPQ
+130 YYDAQKSH
-138 LATRKIDLPSE
+138 LAIRKIDRPSE
-149 ITGLTKYK
+149 ITGLTKYR

-162 ISGNTNLKW
+162 VSGNTNLKW

-199 SIKFYG
+199 SVKFYG

-218 DTGDIYLIKENV
+218 DLGDIYLIKENV

-247 GTQTYYISTVPMS
+247 NTQTYYISTVPMN

-269 KGDTSTQSYGCTA
+269 KGNSTQSYGCTA
-282 IGFSGLVHLS
+282 IGFSGLVHLA
-292 YYPKA
+292 YYDKV
-297 QASDLLGLATST
+297 QASELLNLSVNALL
-309 FIQVARNSDTALICT
+309 QVARNSETTLICT
-324 SSGAYNVD
+324 SSGEYAVD

-353 PFNLVAKDDGYL
+353 PFTLVAKNDGYL

-372 NLVSNL
+372 NLVPNL

-392 QEFLTSLSNYTLSD
+392 QEFLTSLNDYSLGD

-412 LAKDRHLTKKD
+412 VAEKRSSTKKD

-437 VIFNYDSFTKD
+437 IIFNYDSFTKD
-448 IPLENVEPASITN
+448 LPLENIEPSGVSKPYFKI
-461 PKLSIQYKQSNT
+461 KYKQANT

-480 KFTVKDGTQKV
+480 KFEIAEGTQKV

-532 TAQSWVGTGVSI
+532 TAQSWVGTGLSI
-544 AAGIASTIIGIHSG
+544 AGGIASTIIGIHTG

-588 SLEQKINETKNTTNT
+588 SIEQKINEAKNTANT
-603 VKLSDDLN
+603 VKSSDDLN
-611 LLNWYSDNKLLATT
+611 LLNWYSNNKLMVTT

-648 ETGIPNVTS
+648 ETGIPNVNS
-657 RHRFNFLQCTPDFT
+657 RYRFNFLQCTPDFT
-671 TKANPIWQEYIN
+671 TKANPIWQEFIN

-694 YFHTYNDFDQQYE
+694 YFHTYTDFDQQYE
-707 NWESWLIS
+707 N

>member
-1 MNAQVKLY
+1 
-9 NVGFNSNMNCVVD
+9 
-22 NIATYLTSTATTV
+22 
-35 ITYDNVMYQKIE
+35 
-47 LDMEIKLPI
+47 
-56 SESLV
+56 
-61 ERPSFNY
+61 
-68 VSILNQDGQ
+68 
-77 RPFYFFVRD
+77 
-86 VQWLSQ
+86 
-92 QGIKVLLSM
+92 M

-149 ITGLTKYK
+149 ITGLTKYR
-157 TNSTS
+157 TDSTS
-162 ISGNTNLKW
+162 VSGNTNLKW

-199 SIKFYG
+199 SIRFYG

-218 DTGDIYLIKENV
+218 DLGDIYLIKENV

-247 GTQTYYISTVPMS
+247 GTQTYYISTVPMN

-269 KGDTSTQSYGCTA
+269 KGNSTQSYGCTA
-282 IGFSGLVHLS
+282 IGFSGLVHLA
-292 YYPKA
+292 YYDKV
-297 QASDLLGLATST
+297 QASELLNLSVSA
-309 FIQVARNSDTALICT
+309 FLQVARNSETAIICT
-324 SSGAYNVD
+324 SSGTYTVD
-332 SINEID
+332 SINDID

-353 PFNLVAKDDGYL
+353 PFTLVAKDDGYL

-372 NLVSNL
+372 NLVPNL

-392 QEFLTSLSNYTLSD
+392 QEFLTSLHGYSLSD

-412 LAKDRHLTKKD
+412 LAADRQYAKKD
-423 AKYESKLYHSDFHN
+423 IKYESKLYHSDFHN
-437 VIFNYDSFTKD
+437 IIFNYDSFTKD
-448 IPLENVEPASITN
+448 IPLENIEPTSITA
-461 PKLSIQYKQSNT
+461 PTLLIKYKQANT

-480 KFTVKDGTQKV
+480 KFTVNDGTQKV
-491 NDVFAEYLLCN
+491 NDVFGEYLLCN

-532 TAQSWVGTGVSI
+532 TAQSWVSTGVSI
-544 AAGIASTIIGIHSG
+544 AGGIASVILGAKTGGIS
-558 GVATAL
+558 TAL
-564 GVSLITS
+564 GVSVLTGAVNSIS
-571 SVSSIANNI
+571 SNI

-588 SLEQKINETKNTTNT
+588 NIEQKINEAKNTANS
-603 VKLSDDLN
+603 VKSSDDLN
-611 LLNWYSDNKLLATT
+611 LLNWYSDNKLLVTK
-625 YDLSDTQKNNVFELF
+625 YDLSNTQKENVFELF

-648 ETGIPNVTS
+648 ETGVPDVHT
-657 RHRFNFLQCTPDFT
+657 RYRFNFLQCTPDFT
-671 TKANPIWQEYIN
+671 TKANPIWQEYLK
-683 DVIARFELGVT
+683 DVTTRFELGVT
-694 YFHTYNDFDQQYE
+694 YFHTYNDFKQQYE
-707 NWESWLIS
+707 NWESWLM